1 MTHIYRNTLFFFIIS
16 FLIYITLQSIDNQMM
31 LYFAAAFYFGII
43 QHLQELFI
51 KNILIT
57 FLLSAI
63 ILISF
68 VAIYFRINNKIYKFV
83 IIVLLAY
90 LLYIIDIVHL
100 FLKYPYN
107 TFSKY
112 ALITNSFK
120 LLVRPMQR
128 QDNANLTNEN
138 LIHQIE

>member
-112 ALITNSFK
+112 ALIPIKSF
-120 LLVRPMQR
+120 LLS
-128 QDNANLTNEN
+128 
-138 LIHQIE
+138 LIYFKGNKN

>member
-1 MTHIYRNTLFFFIIS
+1 
-16 FLIYITLQSIDNQMM
+16 MM

-107 TFSKY
+107 TFSEY
-112 ALITNSFK
+112 ALITIKSF
-120 LLVRPMQR
+120 LLS
-128 QDNANLTNEN
+128 
-138 LIHQIE
+138 LIYFKGNKN

>member
-112 ALITNSFK
+112 ALIRYNGQKCCFFWAHSF
-120 LLVRPMQR
+120 
-128 QDNANLTNEN
+128 
-138 LIHQIE
+138 

>member
-100 FLKYPYN
+100 FLKYLYN

-112 ALITNSFK
+112 ALITIKSF
-120 LLVRPMQR
+120 LLS
-128 QDNANLTNEN
+128 
-138 LIHQIE
+138 LIYFKGNKN

>member
-112 ALITNSFK
+112 ALFTIKSSLLSLIYFK
-120 LLVRPMQR
+120 G
-128 QDNANLTNEN
+128 NKN
-138 LIHQIE
+138 

>member
-100 FLKYPYN
+100 FLKYPYLSP
-107 TFSKY
+107 FIRIQLLQQLHIILSV
-112 ALITNSFK
+112 K
-120 LLVRPMQR
+120 LKSQSC
-128 QDNANLTNEN
+128 NF
-138 LIHQIE
+138 HS

>member
-100 FLKYPYN
+100 FLKYSYN

-112 ALITNSFK
+112 ALITIKSF
-120 LLVRPMQR
+120 LLS
-128 QDNANLTNEN
+128 
-138 LIHQIE
+138 LIYFKGNKN

>member
-57 FLLSAI
+57 FLLSTI

-90 LLYIIDIVHL
+90 LLLY
-100 FLKYPYN
+100 Y
-107 TFSKY
+107 
-112 ALITNSFK
+112 
-120 LLVRPMQR
+120 
-128 QDNANLTNEN
+128 
-138 LIHQIE
+138 

>member
-1 MTHIYRNTLFFFIIS
+1 MSHIYRNTLFFFIIS

-112 ALITNSFK
+112 ALIIIKSF
-120 LLVRPMQR
+120 LLS
-128 QDNANLTNEN
+128 
-138 LIHQIE
+138 LIYFKGNKN

>member
-112 ALITNSFK
+112 ALTTIKSF
-120 LLVRPMQR
+120 LLS
-128 QDNANLTNEN
+128 
-138 LIHQIE
+138 LIYFKGNKN

>member
-107 TFSKY
+107 TFSEY
-112 ALITNSFK
+112 ALITIKSF
-120 LLVRPMQR
+120 LLS
-128 QDNANLTNEN
+128 
-138 LIHQIE
+138 LIYFKGNKN

>member
-112 ALITNSFK
+112 ALIRLNGQNSG
-120 LLVRPMQR
+120 
-128 QDNANLTNEN
+128 
-138 LIHQIE
+138 